1 MLCPSVNDVSER
13 LADAYSDMTSFK
25 GYAYQCNNI
34 RIATLPKDPDWLPP
48 VRNRISL
55 LSNQSGLWML
65 EQPGIWSQ
73 VLLSFITYTNLFESF
88 ATSTD
93 SFKTREQWIQVLQQL
108 LQALK
113 QSRNATATAT
123 DTYTNHYTQFKSL
136 QILLDQSIKDGWN
149 ELGDEIKNIKDMAA
163 QIQKLS
169 DKLSSLQDDM
179 SAIALRSGQSYTQ
192 SSLSIAYG
200 LVSVAGSSV
209 SFLSMLG
216 LAFTIGKTFY
226 DIYHDNAE
234 IESTLNKLGEMQMKA
249 SFEAQ
254 AAAATQLVLQTCY
267 NLEKEFLGLQKS
279 LPYLT
284 SIWETEEGKIKDA
297 INALNS
303 GSDPDQLFALQS
315 MPSALATW
323 KMLAGYCQKMK
334 QDPQQG
340 KQVTIQIPLTH
351 S

>member
-13 LADAYSDMTSFK
+13 LAGAYADMTSFK

-34 RIATLPKDPDWLPP
+34 RIATLPEDPNWLPP

-55 LSNQSGLWML
+55 LSDQSGLWMQ
-65 EQPGIWSQ
+65 EQPDIWAQ
-73 VLLSFITYTNLFESF
+73 VLLSFINYTNLFEGF
-88 ATSTD
+88 TANID
-93 SFKTREQWIQVLQQL
+93 SYTTKEQWIQVLEQLAMSLQQS
-108 LQALK
+108 K
-113 QSRNATATAT
+113 NATSTANE
-123 DTYTNHYTQFKSL
+123 TYKSRHTQFKSL
-136 QILLDQSIKDGWN
+136 QTLLDQSIHDGWN
-149 ELGDEIKNIKDMAA
+149 ELGDEIKAIKNIAA
-163 QIQKLS
+163 QIQKLT
-169 DKLSSLQDDM
+169 DKLGNLQDDM

-192 SSLSIAYG
+192 SSLSVVYG

-234 IESTLNKLGEMQMKA
+234 IAETLDKLGELQIKA

-284 SIWETEEGKIKDA
+284 SVWEHEEDKIKDA
-297 INALNS
+297 IHALRS
-303 GSDPDQLFALQS
+303 GSDPAQLFSLQS

-323 KMLAGYCQKMK
+323 KTLAGYCQKMK
-334 QDPQQG
+334 QDPIQG
-340 KQVTIQIPLTH
+340 DPVIIQIPNSH

>member
-13 LADAYSDMTSFK
+13 LSAAYSDMTSFK

-55 LSNQSGLWML
+55 LSDQSGLWML

-73 VLLSFITYTNLFESF
+73 VLLSFTTYTNLFESF
-88 ATSTD
+88 ANNIDAFTT
-93 SFKTREQWIQVLQQL
+93 KEHWIQVLQQL
-108 LQALK
+108 GIALK
-113 QSRNATATAT
+113 QSRIATATVT
-123 DTYTNHYTQFKSL
+123 ETYKTRYLQFKNL
-136 QILLDQSIKDGWN
+136 QTLLDQSIHDGWN
-149 ELGDEIKNIKDMAA
+149 ELGDEIKNIKAIAA
-163 QIQKLS
+163 QIQKLT
-169 DKLSSLQDDM
+169 DKLGNLQDDM

-192 SSLSIAYG
+192 SSMSMIYG

-234 IESTLNKLGEMQMKA
+234 IEDTLNKLGEMQMKA

-284 SIWETEEGKIKDA
+284 SIWEAEEGKIKDA
-297 INALNS
+297 INALHS
-303 GSDPDQLFALQS
+303 GSDPAQLFAIQS

-323 KMLAGYCQKMK
+323 KMLAGYCHKMK
-334 QDPQQG
+334 QDPIQG
-340 KQVTIQIPLTH
+340 EPVTIKIPNNL
-351 S
+351 